1 MATPFRIKRSAVPGK
16 DPAVSDLQLGELALN
31 TYDAE
36 LYTLRSRPGIG
47 TEVVKIGGAAIENVL
62 YVNKD
67 GDDGNSGTTP
77 ADAKA
82 TIKSAV
88 GIASEGTAIK
98 VAAGTYVENNPIKVP
113 KQVSIVGDSLREVT
127 VSPLNSDED
136 MFHVSPGDM
145 IGELTFSG
153 TVDKGIAVIA
163 FDPDR
168 IQYVDQSP
176 YIRFCTNRVANS
188 IGLKVDGNKAVGPFK
203 SMVTDSYTQYNV
215 SGIGVSVSNEGY
227 AQIVSLFTMNLDE
240 AVACH
245 SGGQCDVTNS
255 NSSFGNYGLVAD
267 GVGPLQYTG
276 TIASDAKENTDKF
289 EVNLSASSVNI
300 SNFVYDHI
308 SGLSTV
314 TTSSAHGFQVGM
326 GVTIADLTLSCA
338 YGSKVYPHQAP
349 YVFTIDTVPSTTSFT
364 TNIGISTVAHTYVSG
379 GNAKINL
386 IRPFDGKAVYFDS
399 EYNTIGK
406 IKLTNAGSGYNTAPT
421 ITIGDP
427 STSSTFGVT
436 ATAVATIIGSKVDE
450 IEILSN
456 GRGYTSLPSVT
467 ISAPDVGINTAT
479 ATIEL
484 IPTYYTVKESTPIS
498 SGICTITINE
508 TLPYSVGVG
517 VTVPFFRQ
525 SRVLASSHSFQYI
538 GSGVDP
544 INSLPSR
551 GGVTIQE
558 NEVDNRNGGLVVYT
572 STDQGGNFRIGDGV
586 QIDQISGT
594 ITGNSYSKSLFANV
608 TPLILALGGDS

>member
-16 DPAVSDLQLGELALN
+16 APAVSDLQLGELALN

-163 FDPDR
+163 FDPDK

-349 YVFTIDTVPSTTSFT
+349 YVFTIDTAPSTTSFT

>member
-1 MATPFRIKRSAVPGK
+1 
-16 DPAVSDLQLGELALN
+16 
-31 TYDAE
+31 
-36 LYTLRSRPGIG
+36 
-47 TEVVKIGGAAIENVL
+47 
-62 YVNKD
+62 
-67 GDDGNSGTTP
+67 
-77 ADAKA
+77 
-82 TIKSAV
+82 
-88 GIASEGTAIK
+88 
-98 VAAGTYVENNPIKVP
+98 
-113 KQVSIVGDSLREVT
+113 
-127 VSPLNSDED
+127 
-136 MFHVSPGDM
+136 
-145 IGELTFSG
+145 
-153 TVDKGIAVIA
+153 
-163 FDPDR
+163 
-168 IQYVDQSP
+168 
-176 YIRFCTNRVANS
+176 
-188 IGLKVDGNKAVGPFK
+188 
-203 SMVTDSYTQYNV
+203 MVTDSYTQYNV

-300 SNFVYDHI
+300 SNFVYDNVT
-308 SGLSTV
+308 GLATV